1 MLVMQ
6 EQKPAIEA
14 RRSAVVGGI
23 SPPLA
28 LLPLPRLAGDGQG
41 AVLAIRIRGKY
52 AVEARQ
58 VNPGAIRVDYVYV
71 PNTANIL
78 SKLS

>member
-1 MLVMQ
+1 M
-6 EQKPAIEA
+6 
-14 RRSAVVGGI
+14 
-23 SPPLA
+23 
-28 LLPLPRLAGDGQG
+28 AGDDQG
-41 AVLAIRIRGKY
+41 VVLAVRGKY